1 MKRMTIIILIL
12 ISFASA
18 DSLDL
23 DVNQMIVKYSG
34 ETIVGSVDSIGREFA
49 YFVPKDSV
57 DSDSLFLRD
66 IYYIYNDFNRVF
78 QTSWSFDQNIQHITN
93 RTGTLYTLTGDTI
106 DFINIEFNM
115 DMTNPE
121 VFIKTNITQSEFI
134 PLLNIEKIITDL
146 SVLHYSIE
154 RGFIYSLSSFLI
166 ATTLEMKL
174 EWDSKRRM
182 APQIMDN
189 FDDLMPKATL
199 IGLSETGVTYES
211 VIFLIPI
218 SVFSSVIYDTWRKKQ
233 EFYFNPIHE
242 QNEFG
247 RNMYLFSIKQ
257 IAKTYVQRAYFRIEK
272 TKFGRKVLKR
282 FK

>member
-1 MKRMTIIILIL
+1 
-12 ISFASA
+12 
-18 DSLDL
+18 
-23 DVNQMIVKYSG
+23 
-34 ETIVGSVDSIGREFA
+34 
-49 YFVPKDSV
+49 
-57 DSDSLFLRD
+57 
-66 IYYIYNDFNRVF
+66 
-78 QTSWSFDQNIQHITN
+78 
-93 RTGTLYTLTGDTI
+93 
-106 DFINIEFNM
+106 
-115 DMTNPE
+115 
-121 VFIKTNITQSEFI
+121 
-134 PLLNIEKIITDL
+134 
-146 SVLHYSIE
+146 
-154 RGFIYSLSSFLI
+154 LSSFLI

-218 SVFSSVIYDTWRKKQ
+218 SVFYSMIYDTWRKKQ

-272 TKFGRKVLKR
+272 TKLVRKVLKR